1 MIITVFITLF
11 ILVAVNAIFV
21 PIVAYPATLV
31 ILGIAI
37 FIVVKKRK
45 SKESIGEPMYIPEAL
60 KNIPQKS
67 SSTLEKIALT
77 EPKKSILE
85 TKPYMSQA
93 PKNIMSEPKAV
104 PPSYQQKPMMPI
116 QEAPAKQKFEEPPHN
131 LPVIA
136 KQEVIPPP
144 VKPIEPIAEKKPQSP
159 VSFRFSFNDQT
170 PVAQPKKSVAEEQ
183 KPKETL
189 PTLKPFTTPEA
200 RSEPTVPAPKT
211 VNEANLQ
218 KSLAPAEM
226 KNALPAVIPQKT
238 ANEANL
244 PKPTTLQANHTPEKE
259 PAKPVIPVQPQA
271 VKNTVELKQDSRQSE
286 DRYREPI
293 E

>member
-77 EPKKSILE
+77 NPQKPVIETKSYIPSRQPESSERSEPKK
-85 TKPYMSQA
+85 
-93 PKNIMSEPKAV
+93 
-104 PPSYQQKPMMPI
+104 PMAPI
-116 QEAPAKQKFEEPPHN
+116 QETPEKQKFEEPPHN

-136 KQEVIPPP
+136 KQEVIHPP
-144 VKPIEPIAEKKPQSP
+144 VKPIEPIAEKNLKA
-159 VSFRFSFNDQT
+159 RFHSAFHSMTKHQWLNRKNQLRR
-170 PVAQPKKSVAEEQ
+170 SRNQ
-183 KPKETL
+183 KRPCQ
-189 PTLKPFTTPEA
+189 
-200 RSEPTVPAPKT
+200 R
-211 VNEANLQ
+211 
-218 KSLAPAEM
+218 
-226 KNALPAVIPQKT
+226 
-238 ANEANL
+238 
-244 PKPTTLQANHTPEKE
+244 
-259 PAKPVIPVQPQA
+259 
-271 VKNTVELKQDSRQSE
+271 
-286 DRYREPI
+286 
-293 E
+293 